1 MSKGIV
7 QGNDDLS
14 KAMDCSA
21 EEVERVRWAE
31 RLNEFMS
38 SKRPGAFTVLG
49 EWGAGKTHLFH
60 NVIAKVIEGKGR
72 KILYVSLYSYSKGRS
87 LDDFIIEGYSGL
99 NGIDGESKAAA
110 IGTIKAM
117 VGDFVDGKG
126 KGTLS
131 AVAAVVGGAVKRRI
145 VDALG
150 DYIFCFDDIDR
161 IDESERKRA
170 WAEINYLVEVQR
182 RKVILLLDETRMP
195 GGTVFT
201 PEFEKNIWGIH
212 RIRPSSDQ
220 IVVAALALLDRDSAE
235 ELRKFSQYFDAV
247 VAALAVR
254 NIRACH
260 SALEV
265 LRSVRSKITIASI
278 DEGKLAALYQFI
290 FFARLLVFQ
299 KGSIA
304 LAMLKDFAGEFN
316 LVKYRANLGLA
327 KLTKDSRQEELPPE
341 KLFYI
346 SMPDFHFGGFI
357 LPYLEGEDFLGDI
370 DGGAYEC
377 FVLRDFE
384 SEKLLPPEELQD
396 FVRRRRILDEGCYLR
411 LLHSSLE
418 FLKELPAG
426 GYALKPLVNLIY
438 CIDYDFRHQA
448 TDIEWDLSGFLVSV
462 MQRFVDGLES
472 GKYLVSGVTHDDY
485 ENAPKELRDL
495 IGRVRVAGA
504 RRQRINE
511 VRLRIDGW
519 QNDLVKLSAHV
530 LDSDYSVLE
539 VVGLEAFDSYWS
551 VCTGDELLRLYRIFT
566 ERFSG
571 HYPVRMSYTS
581 GELSILQA
589 LQDYVSGYDECGYK
603 RIACKE
609 IAGDIGKIVA
619 VIQKNIAEQECSP
632 GTTE

>member
-7 QGNDDLS
+7 QGNGNLS

-31 RLNEFMS
+31 RLNEFINS
-38 SKRPGAFTVLG
+38 TRPGAFTVLG
-49 EWGAGKTHLFH
+49 EWGAGKTHLFN

-99 NGIDGESKAAA
+99 KGIDGESKAAA

-126 KGTLS
+126 KGAFS
-131 AVAAVVGGAVKRRI
+131 AVATVVGGAVKRRI
-145 VDALG
+145 VDALE

-170 WAEINYLVEVQR
+170 WAEINHLVEVQR

-212 RIRPSSDQ
+212 RVRPSSDQ

-235 ELRKFSQYFDAV
+235 ELRKFSQYFYAV

-278 DEGKLAALYQFI
+278 DERKLGALYQFI
-290 FFARLLVFQ
+290 FFARLLIFQ
-299 KGSIA
+299 KGSGA
-304 LAMLKDFAGEFN
+304 LVMLKDFASEFN
-316 LVKYRANLGLA
+316 LVKYRSDRDLIN
-327 KLTKDSRQEELPPE
+327 LTKDSRQEEFPPE

-346 SMPDFHFGGFI
+346 SMPDFRFGEFI

-370 DGGAYEC
+370 DGSAYER

-384 SEKLLPPEELQD
+384 SEMLLPPEELQD
-396 FVRRRRILDEGCYLR
+396 FVRQRRVLEGDCYLR
-411 LLHSSLE
+411 LLHNSLE
-418 FLKELPAG
+418 FLEELPAG
-426 GYALKPLVNLIY
+426 GYALKPLVNLVY
-438 CIDYDFRHQA
+438 GIDHDFRNHA

-462 MQRFVDGLES
+462 MRRFVDGLES
-472 GKYLVSGVTHDDY
+472 GEYLVSGVTHDNY
-485 ENAPKELRDL
+485 EHASNELRDL
-495 IGRVRVAGA
+495 IGRVRDAGA
-504 RRQRINE
+504 RQQRINE

-519 QNDLVKLSAHV
+519 QANFRKLFANI
-530 LDSDYSVLE
+530 LDHDYSVLE
-539 VVGLEAFDSYWS
+539 VVGIEAFESYWS
-551 VCTGDELLRLYRIFT
+551 VCTGDELLRLYQIFT
-566 ERFSG
+566 ERFLGNCS
-571 HYPVRMSYTS
+571 VRMSYTR

-589 LQDYVSGYDECGYK
+589 LQEYVSGYGEYGYK
-603 RIACKE
+603 RIACKT
-609 IAGDIGKIVA
+609 IAGDIGKIIA
-619 VIQKNIAEQECSP
+619 IIQENIEKQECSP

>member
-7 QGNDDLS
+7 QGNGDLS

-31 RLNEFMS
+31 RLNEFMAS
-38 SKRPGAFTVLG
+38 NRSGAFTVLG

-60 NVIAKVIEGKGR
+60 NVIAKVIKGKGR
-72 KILYVSLYSYSKGRS
+72 EILYVSLYSYSKGRS

-99 NGIDGESKAAA
+99 KGIDGESKAAA

-126 KGTLS
+126 RGTLS

-170 WAEINYLVEVQR
+170 WAEINYLVEVQH

-195 GGTVFT
+195 DGTVFT

-265 LRSVRSKITIASI
+265 LRSVRSKITIVSI
-278 DEGKLAALYQFI
+278 DERKLAALYQFV
-290 FFARLLVFQ
+290 FFARLLVFK
-299 KGSIA
+299 KGSDA
-304 LAMLKDFAGEFN
+304 LAMLKDFASEFN
-316 LVKYRANLGLA
+316 LVKFRANLGLA

-341 KLFYI
+341 KFFYI
-346 SMPDFHFGGFI
+346 SMPDFHFGDFI
-357 LPYLEGEDFLGDI
+357 LPYLEGEDFLGDV
-370 DGGAYEC
+370 DGSAYER

-384 SEKLLPPEELQD
+384 SEMLLPPEELQD
-396 FVRRRRILDEGCYLR
+396 FVRQRRVLEGDCYLG
-411 LLHSSLE
+411 LLHNSLE
-418 FLKELPAG
+418 FLEELPAG
-426 GYALKPLVNLIY
+426 GYALKPLVNLVY
-438 CIDYDFRHQA
+438 CIDCDFRNQA
-448 TDIEWDLSGFLVSV
+448 TDSKRDLSGFLVSV
-462 MQRFVDGLES
+462 MRRFVDGLES

-485 ENAPKELRDL
+485 ENATTELRDL
-495 IGRVRVAGA
+495 IGKVRVAGA
-504 RRQRINE
+504 RRQRMRE
-511 VRLRIDGW
+511 VSLRIEGW
-519 QNDLVKLSAHV
+519 QNDLGKLSAHV
-530 LDSDYSVLE
+530 VDSDYSVLE
-539 VVGLEAFDSYWS
+539 VVGGEAFDSYWS
-551 VCTGDELLRLYRIFT
+551 VCTGDELLRLYQIFT
-566 ERFSG
+566 ERFLG
-571 HYPVRMSYTS
+571 HYSVRMSYTR

-589 LQDYVSGYDECGYK
+589 LQEYVSGYEKYGYK

-609 IAGDIGKIVA
+609 VADDIGR
-619 VIQKNIAEQECSP
+619 VIAIIQENIAKQECSP